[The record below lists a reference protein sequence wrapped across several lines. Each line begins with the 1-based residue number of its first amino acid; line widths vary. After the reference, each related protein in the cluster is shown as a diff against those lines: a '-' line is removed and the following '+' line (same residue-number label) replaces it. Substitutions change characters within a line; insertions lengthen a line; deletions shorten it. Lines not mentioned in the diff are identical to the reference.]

1 MAVMAVACLACA
13 IAAAQSVP
21 QVSDGKVTGSGFTM
35 TVPQDLKLQSGA
47 TDESEHG
54 FFIDLAHISS
64 PGTVTLRSARIATS
78 YRYIAFDTRW
88 DIGDMP
94 SLDSV
99 VAEIVDHTLDHIPPE
114 IVAPGPII
122 LDSNLPMR
130 LGGLPARR
138 LVIKY
143 KNTEKQK
150 AIRHVVIAYN
160 ARKDASAIVYFIVLN
175 TTEEDF
181 QEDVS
186 VFSKL
191 LAGFK
196 LSTQ

>member
-1 MAVMAVACLACA
+1 MVAFAWLVCA
-13 IAAAQSVP
+13 GAMAQSAP
-21 QVSDGKVTGSGFTM
+21 QISDGKITGNGFTM
-35 TVPQDLKLQSGA
+35 TMPQDVKAQPGA
-47 TDESEHG
+47 TEESEHG
-54 FFIDLAHISS
+54 FYIDLTHKAG
-64 PGTVTLRSARIATS
+64 PGTVTLRSSKMASS

-99 VAEIVDHTLDHIPPE
+99 ITEIVDHTLDHIPPE
-114 IVAPGPII
+114 IVAPGPVL

-130 LGGLPARR
+130 VGGLPARR

-143 KNTEKQK
+143 KNTEKQR

-160 ARKDASAIVYFIVLN
+160 ARQDASAIVYLIVLN
-175 TTEEDF
+175 TTEENF

-186 VFSKL
+186 VFSKI

-196 LSTQ
+196 LTTQ